1 MTRFIAKKDGYLS
14 DVCMHIREGQV
25 VDFPE
30 GREPKID
37 LNDPYNWLVPE
48 EKFKPEP
55 VLPQVGAVPVVS
67 EQKPK
72 AHEIATVHP
81 DYDQHMALIQTS
93 EGVQDG
99 TVNPMAAR
107 KEVLGIVPQVVTP
120 EVQASVADVVSVP
133 QIDAPAS
140 DVTVTDSP
148 IEPVAQEGTENQS
161 SGDQE
166 VI

>member
-37 LNDPYNWLVPE
+37 LNDPFNWLVPE

-81 DYDQHMALIQTS
+81 DYDQHMALITTS

-99 TVNPMAAR
+99 KVT
-107 KEVLGIVPQVVTP
+107 QVEAKKQVIEITEEP
-120 EVQASVADVVSVP
+120 K
-133 QIDAPAS
+133 
-140 DVTVTDSP
+140 
-148 IEPVAQEGTENQS
+148 EPVVVENGEPVEQQTQEGLENQS
-161 SGDQE
+161 SGDQD